1 MDILIRDAAASDLDA
16 LEGLEKACFSDPW
29 SREVFAAQLPDE
41 RHEFL
46 VAECGGRLLG
56 YVTMMCVLDEGDISN
71 VAVEPGARRNGI
83 GRELVAEMLRRAAVR
98 LRDSW
103 IVGEEQELEEQY
115 KEPDFVI
122 PFDYGS
128 FSGDAYPVNSWAVCA
143 VEVEV
148 DMLTGKT
155 VVLNAVGNFD
165 VGTPI
170 DRRIVLGQMEGG
182 IRRNG
187 EDEL

>member
-1 MDILIRDAAASDLDA
+1 MEILIRDAAASDLDA

-83 GRELVAEMLRRAAVR
+83 GRELVSEMLRRAERRSLAAVMLEVR
-98 LRDSW
+98 EHNEAAIALYDEAGFVP
-103 IVGEEQELEEQY
+103 VGRRRGYYEHPREDAILMTLWMDKEE
-115 KEPDFVI
+115 K
-122 PFDYGS
+122 
-128 FSGDAYPVNSWAVCA
+128 A
-143 VEVEV
+143 
-148 DMLTGKT
+148 
-155 VVLNAVGNFD
+155 
-165 VGTPI
+165 
-170 DRRIVLGQMEGG
+170 
-182 IRRNG
+182 
-187 EDEL
+187 